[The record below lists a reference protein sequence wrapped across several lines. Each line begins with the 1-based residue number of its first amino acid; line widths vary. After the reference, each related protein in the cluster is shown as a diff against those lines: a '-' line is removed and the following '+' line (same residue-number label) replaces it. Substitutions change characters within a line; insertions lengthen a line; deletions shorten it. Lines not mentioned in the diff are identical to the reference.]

1 MGSRRDRRDRRD
13 RRKRPVDAVLFLQS
27 STHYLADAQVH
38 ATICRYLPALGF
50 EVHAACNPGSTS
62 QPSRCLQEFSSLPSV
77 TVRPTRFGPTLTE
90 RGRLATVK
98 TAVLTAPVVLAGVI
112 GLTRYVRKQ
121 GIDAV
126 HCTEKLREVLV
137 AYAVARL
144 SGARLVIHLHVKV
157 ERWFSAPTR
166 WVMHRADRLLAISR
180 FVAASAVDSGYSSAD
195 VSVALNSLTSP
206 WDEFVRQAGDRADLL
221 SEFDVPNDAS
231 IICIAARINQ
241 WKGQRELLQAMALI
255 APTVPNFVVLV
266 VGRDETADE
275 SGVGMIDELRQFAE
289 SAGIGDRVR
298 FTGFRADAHR
308 LIRASD
314 VLAMPSHEEPFGL
327 VYVEAMAA
335 SRPVVAIDNGGTPE
349 VVLDGITGL
358 LSPAG
363 DVEVLAANLRAL
375 LTDADLGDRLGYAG
389 HQRAVADFSP
399 ERLAADVAAVYRS
412 L

>member
-1 MGSRRDRRDRRD
+1 
-13 RRKRPVDAVLFLQS
+13 VLFLQS

-50 EVHAACNPGSTS
+50 RVHAACNPGSPA
-62 QPSRCLQEFSSLPSV
+62 QPSRCLQEFGSLPAV
-77 TVRPTRFGPTLTE
+77 TVRPTRFGPTLTG

-98 TAVLTAPVVLAGVI
+98 TAALTAPAALASIV
-112 GLTRYVRKQ
+112 GLTRYVRQQ
-121 GIDAV
+121 GIGAV

-180 FVAASAVDSGYSSAD
+180 FVAASAVDSGYAPAD
-195 VSVALNSLTSP
+195 VSVALNALTSP
-206 WDEFVRQAGDRADLL
+206 WSEFVRQPGDRADLV
-221 SEFDVPNDAS
+221 SEFDVQNDAF

-266 VGRDETADE
+266 VGRDETAGE
-275 SGVGMIDELRQFAE
+275 FGSGMIDELQQRAD
-289 SAGIGDRVR
+289 SGGIGGRVR

-335 SRPVVAIDNGGTPE
+335 RRPVVAIDNGGTPE
-349 VVLDGITGL
+349 VVLDGVTGL

-363 DVEVLAANLRAL
+363 DIATLAANLRVL
-375 LTDADLGDRLGYAG
+375 LTDHGLGERLGAAG
-389 HQRAVADFSP
+389 HERAVAEFSP
-399 ERLAADVAAVYRS
+399 ERLAADVAAIYRS